1 MKILQVRFKNL
12 NSLMG
17 EWFVDFTHPSYVS
30 DGIFAII
37 GPTGAG
43 KTTILDAI
51 CLALYGETPRLK
63 NLSKS
68 NNEIMTRQTGECYS
82 EVTFETKKGRFRC
95 HWSQHRSRKKPNA
108 ALQSPKHEICEADSG
123 KVLRSKLRE
132 VAEYIIEVTGMD
144 FDRFTRSM
152 LLAQGGFA
160 AFLQSSPND
169 RAPILE
175 QITGTGIYSEISRQV
190 HERHREEYGKLELLQ
205 AETGGIIILSDEDEA
220 ALNQELS
227 EKQKIEKELS
237 SKNDKLGKS
246 IIWLADIDTLKS
258 ELSEINK
265 ESEVLSNDLKA
276 FEADRLKLQN
286 ALKAA
291 ELNSE
296 YATLSSKRQQQKL
309 DLKSL
314 ANSIAQLPNQEKT
327 LELKE
332 TDFKAAA
339 TAVAKIKSEQKS
351 ELELI
356 KKVRMI
362 DLRITEKQS
371 ALITAE
377 SDCRKLATQLLEKK
391 ELQQKAESNQETAG
405 KELFRVE
412 EYLSANA
419 HDAALVT
426 ELTGINEQIKNL
438 KIVTDNV
445 STINHQLLEFRK
457 QTKSDATQFETQ
469 QALCETLKTKHN
481 ASQKLVS
488 QTKEAITV
496 LLGDHLLR
504 EYRAE
509 HESLLREMAYLRK
522 IASLEDERV
531 KLEDGKQCP
540 LCGSLHHPFAEGNIP
555 EIDETEKK
563 INDLSSLIQ
572 KAELLENELKEHESK
587 EKTADTA
594 LTEAEK
600 QLIQVAHKKDE
611 SQANLQ
617 RSQKELQSAS
627 EKYSELKK
635 SVIAK
640 LEPFLEPFG
649 VKEIPDTNLDSIP
662 EALEGKLKKW
672 QDCQSQKAEIEKKD
686 SELAAE
692 IKSLDAI
699 IQTHKESLK
708 EKETVQDS
716 HKNDLEKLTT
726 EREELYSQKNPD
738 KEEARWE
745 NLVIKAEKSEQK
757 ARDRRDQI
765 KQQLNDLNTRI
776 STLKENT
783 DKRKPELNQL
793 ESSFIASCRKAGF
806 ENFR

>member
-132 VAEYIIEVTGMD
+132 VAEYIIKVTGMD

-160 AFLQSSPND
+160 AFLQASPND

-175 QITGTGIYSEISRQV
+175 QITGTGIYSQISIMT
-190 HERHREEYGKLELLQ
+190 HERHREEYAKLELLQ

-227 EKQKIEKELS
+227 KKLKIEKELS

-276 FEADRLKLQN
+276 FESDRLKLQN

-332 TDFKAAA
+332 TDFKIAA
-339 TAVAKIKSEQKS
+339 TTVAKVKSEQKS

-356 KKVRMI
+356 KKVRML
-362 DLRITEKQS
+362 DL
-371 ALITAE
+371 
-377 SDCRKLATQLLEKK
+377 
-391 ELQQKAESNQETAG
+391 
-405 KELFRVE
+405 
-412 EYLSANA
+412 
-419 HDAALVT
+419 
-426 ELTGINEQIKNL
+426 
-438 KIVTDNV
+438 
-445 STINHQLLEFRK
+445 
-457 QTKSDATQFETQ
+457 
-469 QALCETLKTKHN
+469 
-481 ASQKLVS
+481 
-488 QTKEAITV
+488 
-496 LLGDHLLR
+496 
-504 EYRAE
+504 
-509 HESLLREMAYLRK
+509 
-522 IASLEDERV
+522 
-531 KLEDGKQCP
+531 
-540 LCGSLHHPFAEGNIP
+540 
-555 EIDETEKK
+555 
-563 INDLSSLIQ
+563 
-572 KAELLENELKEHESK
+572 
-587 EKTADTA
+587 
-594 LTEAEK
+594 
-600 QLIQVAHKKDE
+600 
-611 SQANLQ
+611 
-617 RSQKELQSAS
+617 
-627 EKYSELKK
+627 
-635 SVIAK
+635 
-640 LEPFLEPFG
+640 
-649 VKEIPDTNLDSIP
+649 
-662 EALEGKLKKW
+662 
-672 QDCQSQKAEIEKKD
+672 
-686 SELAAE
+686 
-692 IKSLDAI
+692 
-699 IQTHKESLK
+699 
-708 EKETVQDS
+708 
-716 HKNDLEKLTT
+716 
-726 EREELYSQKNPD
+726 
-738 KEEARWE
+738 
-745 NLVIKAEKSEQK
+745 
-757 ARDRRDQI
+757 
-765 KQQLNDLNTRI
+765 
-776 STLKENT
+776 
-783 DKRKPELNQL
+783 
-793 ESSFIASCRKAGF
+793 
-806 ENFR
+806 